1 MGASSLYLF
10 VLIKALEKSES
21 GRSWCRALQGWQ
33 RVMEVQVQVELLHR
47 SGDFGDGAVEQE
59 LSYSQ
64 RMKSL
69 AEEGRDGEELHRPW

>member
-1 MGASSLYLF
+1 
-10 VLIKALEKSES
+10 
-21 GRSWCRALQGWQ
+21 
-33 RVMEVQVQVELLHR
+33 MEVQVQVELLHR

-69 AEEGRDGEELHRPW
+69 AEEGWDGEELHRPW